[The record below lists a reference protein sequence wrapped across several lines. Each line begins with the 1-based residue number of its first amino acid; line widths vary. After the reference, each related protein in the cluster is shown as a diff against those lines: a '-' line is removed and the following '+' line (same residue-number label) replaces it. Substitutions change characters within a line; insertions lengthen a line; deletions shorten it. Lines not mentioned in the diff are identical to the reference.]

1 MKTFIKSM
9 SQLLDSLREHPERCK
24 EIAEMIKTA
33 LNTTF
38 TDISCKKVFIS
49 HGNDCNPYVVTVIPN
64 IPRDNILLISNIKNY
79 DIDID
84 LDSLFK
90 LHKSNGFYS
99 HEIVAWLIHELLA
112 NVITD
117 ETLLRYKK
125 LLVKYYD
132 TNNTFILDAI
142 RSIGRLLWIGIFSRT
157 KKNYIDDD
165 DTTRD
170 SAIDSTMRM
179 YDLADEWNSAL
190 AKYICNYGGHNSIL
204 TDEYMERMDKTQLR
218 EFNELA
224 RKYSS
229 YVLKYN
235 NTDYSTMIK
244 YIIASS
250 NSKLVEHY
258 CKKEPDQ
265 ILIFDEK
272 DVYNLFDDRKLLM
285 EGVVDNEMQN
295 AGLSRLTSFPEIQAK
310 YNEIE
315 IDLHNINTESDKI
328 NIAVRLKDLMRE
340 ISDSIVKDNFCDHK
354 EIMSLTR
361 EKCMKLLD
369 KLNKIE
375 ANKQLSVV
383 EIDGLPSI

>member
-117 ETLLRYKK
+117 ETLLRDKK

-157 KKNYIDDD
+157 KK
-165 DTTRD
+165 
-170 SAIDSTMRM
+170 
-179 YDLADEWNSAL
+179 
-190 AKYICNYGGHNSIL
+190 IL
-204 TDEYMERMDKTQLR
+204 
-218 EFNELA
+218 
-224 RKYSS
+224 
-229 YVLKYN
+229 
-235 NTDYSTMIK
+235 
-244 YIIASS
+244 
-250 NSKLVEHY
+250 
-258 CKKEPDQ
+258 
-265 ILIFDEK
+265 
-272 DVYNLFDDRKLLM
+272 
-285 EGVVDNEMQN
+285 
-295 AGLSRLTSFPEIQAK
+295 
-310 YNEIE
+310 
-315 IDLHNINTESDKI
+315 
-328 NIAVRLKDLMRE
+328 
-340 ISDSIVKDNFCDHK
+340 
-354 EIMSLTR
+354 
-361 EKCMKLLD
+361 
-369 KLNKIE
+369 
-375 ANKQLSVV
+375 
-383 EIDGLPSI
+383 